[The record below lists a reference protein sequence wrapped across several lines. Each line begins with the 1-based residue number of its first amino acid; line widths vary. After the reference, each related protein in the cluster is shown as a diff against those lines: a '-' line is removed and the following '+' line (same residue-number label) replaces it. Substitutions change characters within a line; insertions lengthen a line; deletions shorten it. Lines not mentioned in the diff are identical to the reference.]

1 VTGSIVAQAEAADC
15 QLHELP
21 LATMQQIEPRI
32 TPAVFDVL
40 GVDQSV
46 ASRTSFG
53 GTAPENVRRAIAAAK
68 ERFL

>member
-1 VTGSIVAQAEAADC
+1 IVAKAEAAGC

-21 LATMQQIEPRI
+21 LAALQEVDRRI

-40 GVDQSV
+40 GVEQSV

-53 GTAPENVRRAIAAAK
+53 GTAPENVRRAIIAAK